1 MVDQS
6 DEETWQFWQFD
17 NLENV
22 WQLWQF
28 WKFMTICNIFDNLW
42 QFWQF
47 MNILTISDFL
57 TISYIVVN
65 RWQFLTIVYNLTI
78 CQYWPILANKTNTRT
93 STKRILETCDI
104 WDLGFVTF
112 ENLNSWNLCDLTFN
126 SDTGENSQFLRCFIT
141 SLASNL
147 SMAGS
152 PKKWKNMAT
161 RIAWSK
167 IRPMGKILEI
177 ILWIRNWTE
186 KAFLKNV
193 HCAID
198 DWLRH
203 IFVAFVALTMYF

>member
-1 MVDQS
+1 MPSVS
-6 DEETWQFWQFD
+6 RVVCT
-17 NLENV
+17 
-22 WQLWQF
+22 
-28 WKFMTICNIFDNLW
+28 TITSIRLIQWDTQNNFIHFVCN
-42 QFWQF
+42 
-47 MNILTISDFL
+47 FL
-57 TISYIVVN
+57 QTG
-65 RWQFLTIVYNLTI
+65 NLTI
-78 CQYWPILANKTNTRT
+78 MTILTVFDHFGNIDQFWLIFTMLKILDKDQYKDIKKDNPRDLWHLRHWLQFCQLRT
-93 STKRILETCDI
+93 WNHD
-104 WDLGFVTF
+104 
-112 ENLNSWNLCDLTFN
+112 NLCDPTFK
-126 SDTGENSQFLRCFIT
+126 SDTGENSQFLQCFIT
-141 SLASNL
+141 SLAWNL